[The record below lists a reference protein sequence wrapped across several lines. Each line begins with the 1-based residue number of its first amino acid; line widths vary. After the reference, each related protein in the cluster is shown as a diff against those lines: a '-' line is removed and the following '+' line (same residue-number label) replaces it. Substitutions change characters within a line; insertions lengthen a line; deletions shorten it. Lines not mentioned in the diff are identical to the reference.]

1 MIGYGLAGSVFHAP
15 LIAST
20 AGLAVSTVVTGNPQR
35 QAEARKA
42 HPDSQVVSDPAE
54 VFERAAEH
62 DFVVVAAPNDVHV
75 DLASRALD
83 AGLPVVVDKPLAP
96 TAAEARSLV
105 EQAEGLGVLITAFMN
120 RRWDSDQL
128 TLRRLL
134 DEGTL
139 GEVLRYESR
148 LERWRPA
155 LSEDGAWRE
164 VSVPEAG
171 GGVLLDL
178 GSHLVD
184 QAIALF
190 GPVGRIYAELDS
202 RRGGV
207 ADDDVFLA
215 LEHRSGARS
224 HLWASLVAAAPGPR
238 LRVLGDR
245 AGYIVTEVDGQE
257 DALRAGARPSDDEE
271 WGVEPPQRWGR
282 LIIDGN
288 SEAVASERGDWPRF
302 YIELEQA
309 LREDSPPPVDPLD
322 AVTGLEALDAARR
335 SAATAAVVAL

>member
-20 AGLAVSTVVTGNPQR
+20 AGLVVSTVVTGNPQR
-35 QAEARKA
+35 QAEARRA

-54 VFERAAEH
+54 VFEHAAEH
-62 DFVVVAAPNDVHV
+62 DFVVVAAPNDVHL

-83 AGLPVVVDKPLAP
+83 VGLPVVVDKPLAP

-139 GEVLRYESR
+139 GKVLRYESR

-155 LSEDGAWRE
+155 LSEDGPWRE
-164 VSVPEAG
+164 VSTPEAG

-257 DALRAGARPSDDEE
+257 DALRAGARPSDHEE

-302 YIELEQA
+302 YIELERA
-309 LREDSPPPVDPLD
+309 LREGSPPPVDPSD